1 MATTDSTSTATGAA
15 TVRHP
20 LEPLTVAELER
31 AVALVRG
38 EGRLTDRARFPTV
51 ALHEPPKAAVLGFA
65 EGDPIPR
72 AADVVVLDKGTGQT
86 FEVIVDLEQG
96 AIRSWEEIPDAQ
108 PPVLWEE
115 WDEAEATAKADPRF
129 VEACRQ
135 RGIDDLTYVFV
146 DPVSAGN
153 FGFEHEQGRRLV
165 RGVAYWRADAND
177 NGYAYP
183 IEGLIPI
190 VDLNTKEVVELWDLE
205 EPMGLPPTHGR
216 YDAAS
221 IGVPVRDDLRPLDI
235 VQPEG
240 PSFTID
246 GNLLRWQG
254 WSMRVTMHS
263 REGLVLH
270 DVHYLGRPVLY
281 RAALSEMVVPYGDP
295 SQAHFW
301 KGVFDAGEYGLGK
314 LANSLE
320 LGCDCLG
327 EIRYLDADFVD
338 DLGQPTTVKNAICLH
353 EEDRGL
359 AWKHFDARSGV
370 AEARR
375 NRVFV
380 VSFICT
386 VGNYDYAFYWNFDV
400 SGAIEHEVKATGI
413 MQTQGLREGEMPQFG
428 ELVAPQLG
436 AMNHQHLFNYRLDM
450 MVDGP
455 RNRVLEVEADVVPM
469 GPGNEHGNAMRAKR
483 TLLERESE
491 AAREGDARTMRYW
504 RIESADERN
513 ALGTPTAY
521 RLMPK
526 GSAFLLTD
534 PESPLTRRAQFATKH
549 FWVTRFDSNERYA
562 AGTYPNQS
570 LGGEGLLAWQAD
582 DESIVD
588 EDVVCWYTFGSTH
601 FPRPEDWPVTLA
613 SATRVSFVLEPEG
626 FLTRT
631 PSLDQPAPSRHCS
644 HHAAGDGNG
653 AGPADAH

>member
-1 MATTDSTSTATGAA
+1 MATTHATD
-15 TVRHP
+15 TTTPLRHP
-20 LEPLTVAELER
+20 LEPLSVAELER

-38 EGRLTDRARFPTV
+38 EGRLSDRARFPTV
-51 ALHEPPKAAVLGFA
+51 ALHEPPKDAVLGFR
-65 EGDPIPR
+65 EGDLIPR

-86 FEVIVDLEQG
+86 FEIVVDLTED
-96 AIRSWEEIPDAQ
+96 AVRSWEEIPNAQ

-115 WDEAEATAKADPRF
+115 WDEAEAAAKGDPRF
-129 VEACRQ
+129 VEACRA
-135 RGIDDLTYVFV
+135 RGIEDLTHVFV

-165 RGVAYWRADAND
+165 RGVAYWRRDETD

-190 VDLNTKEVVELWDLE
+190 VDLNSREVVELWNLE
-205 EPMGLPPTHGR
+205 EPRPLPPTHGR

-221 IGVPVRDDLRPLDI
+221 IDEPVRADLKPLDV

-240 PSFTID
+240 PSFTVE
-246 GNLLRWQG
+246 GNELRWQK
-254 WSMRVTMHS
+254 WRMRITMHS

-270 DVHYLGRPVLY
+270 DVAYDGRPVLY

-338 DLGQPTTVKNAICLH
+338 DLGQPTTIKNAVCIH

-359 AWKHFDARSGV
+359 AWKHFDARSGI
-370 AEARR
+370 AEVRR
-375 NRVFV
+375 NRVLV

-413 MQTQGLREGEMPQFG
+413 MQTQGLREGEEPEYG

-436 AMNHQHLFNYRLDM
+436 AMHHQHLFNYRLDM

-455 RNRVLEVEADVVPM
+455 RNRVLEVEAERVPM
-469 GPGNEHGNAMRAKR
+469 GPGNEQGNAMRRKR
-483 TLLERESE
+483 TLLERESD
-491 AAREGDARTMRYW
+491 AAREADGRTMRYW
-504 RIESADERN
+504 RIESADNKN

-521 RLMPK
+521 RLLPK
-526 GSAFLLTD
+526 GTAYLLTD
-534 PESPLTRRAQFATKH
+534 PDSPLTRRAQFATKQL
-549 FWVTRFDSNERYA
+549 WVTRFHPDERYA
-562 AGTYPNQS
+562 AGNYPNQS
-570 LGGEGLLAWQAD
+570 LGGEGLTAWQAD
-582 DESIVD
+582 DEGIVD
-588 EDVVCWYTFGSTH
+588 EDIVCWYTFGSTH

-626 FLTRT
+626 FFHRT
-631 PSLDQPAPSRHCS
+631 PSLDVPAPSGHCT
-644 HHAAGDGNG
+644 HHGAAHNG
-653 AGPADAH
+653 ATGVPDGEPA